1 MEGDTKEMRSLA
13 LTPTWSVATVLTIF
27 VVVSLI
33 VERSIHRLS
42 NWLRKT
48 NRKPLLAAVEKMKE
62 ELMLLGFISL
72 LLTAT
77 SSTIANICIP
87 SKFYDGNFA
96 PCTRS
101 EIDDEVEDN
110 SSQGRKLLRLP
121 ILPHPLRRI
130 LNGLDRNTCK
140 EGHEPFVSYQGL
152 EQLHRFIFVMA
163 ITHISYSCLTML
175 LAIVKIHSWR
185 IWEDVA
191 HMDRHDVLTDARPLR
206 RLRLDLMYLDGQRNM
221 TDLCRF
227 GYENWRPHMKNMTDL
242 CRFGYENWRPH
253 MKSARSLKEGRIEDK
268 INREK
273 TFRRQTT
280 FVRHHT
286 SGPLVKNSFLIWVT
300 CFFRQFGRSVVRT
313 DYLTLRKGFIMNH
326 NLSLKY
332 DFHSYMIRSMEEE
345 FQRIVGVSGPLWG
358 FVVAFM
364 LFNVKGSNLYFW
376 IAIIPITVSTGSFEF
391 WFYQSLG
398 CCKRHFLRVNKALCT
413 LAIVLGFSNV
423 SHHGQLVLLVGAK
436 LQHVIATL
444 ALETAGLTGHSMG
457 AKLKPRDD
465 LFWFKKPELM
475 LSLIHFVLFQNAFE
489 LASFFWFWVT
499 PLPLLDCGNLGTSPA
514 LLGTIGWC
522 TLDLFWGMHT
532 SEIVETFL
540 RIYQLFYSHC
550 IIVLSCRFAGQF
562 LCSYSTLPLYALV
575 TQMGTNYKAA
585 LIPQRIRDTIHGWG
599 KAARRKRRHGNFTDD
614 STVHTDTSTV
624 MSLEEDDHQLLDIPD
639 IADGSVTQIEL
650 QPAFISVSPGP
661 VANETS
667 SMVGTPL
674 LRPSASVLS
683 SETPN
688 LNVEGIHRSSSMP
701 VREGNKL
708 EDPAKVGNRN
718 DASYYELIL
727 CMYYASYGTKP
738 ASCLK

>member
-101 EIDDEVEDN
+101 EIDEEVEDN
-110 SSQGRKLLRLP
+110 SSQGRKLLMLP
-121 ILPHPLRRI
+121 VLPHPLRRI

-163 ITHISYSCLTML
+163 ITHVSYSCLTML

-191 HMDRHDVLTDARPLR
+191 HMDRHDVLT
-206 RLRLDLMYLDGQRNM
+206 
-221 TDLCRF
+221 
-227 GYENWRPHMKNMTDL
+227 E
-242 CRFGYENWRPH
+242 
-253 MKSARSLKEGRIEDK
+253 

-300 CFFRQFGRSVVRT
+300 CFFRQFGCSVVRT

-376 IAIIPITVSTGSFEF
+376 IAIIPVT
-391 WFYQSLG
+391 
-398 CCKRHFLRVNKALCT
+398 
-413 LAIVLGFSNV
+413 
-423 SHHGQLVLLVGAK
+423 LVLLVGAK

-444 ALETAGLTGHSMG
+444 ALETAGLTGHSVG

-489 LASFFWFWVT
+489 LASFFWFWWQFGYKSCFIRNHWLVYT
-499 PLPLLDCGNLGTSPA
+499 RLVLG
-514 LLGTIGWC
+514 
-522 TLDLFWGMHT
+522 
-532 SEIVETFL
+532 
-540 RIYQLFYSHC
+540 
-550 IIVLSCRFAGQF
+550 FAGQF

-585 LIPQRIRDTIHGWG
+585 LIPQRIRETIHGWG

-614 STVHTDTSTV
+614 STIHTDTSTV
-624 MSLEEDDHQLLDIPD
+624 MSLEEDDHQLLDIPE
-639 IADGSVTQIEL
+639 IGDGPVTQIEL
-650 QPAFISVSPGP
+650 QSAFISVSPGP

-667 SMVGTPL
+667 SRVGTPL
-674 LRPSASVLS
+674 LRPSASVSS

-688 LNVEGIHRSSSMP
+688 LNVEGIPRSSSMP
-701 VREGNKL
+701 VR
-708 EDPAKVGNRN
+708 R
-718 DASYYELIL
+718 
-727 CMYYASYGTKP
+727 
-738 ASCLK
+738 

>member
-101 EIDDEVEDN
+101 EIDEEVEDN
-110 SSQGRKLLRLP
+110 SSQGRKLLMLP
-121 ILPHPLRRI
+121 VLPHPLRRI

-163 ITHISYSCLTML
+163 ITHVSYSCLTML

-191 HMDRHDVLTDARPLR
+191 HMDRHDVLT
-206 RLRLDLMYLDGQRNM
+206 
-221 TDLCRF
+221 
-227 GYENWRPHMKNMTDL
+227 E
-242 CRFGYENWRPH
+242 
-253 MKSARSLKEGRIEDK
+253 

-300 CFFRQFGRSVVRT
+300 CFFRQFGCSVVRT

-376 IAIIPITVSTGSFEF
+376 IAIIPIT
-391 WFYQSLG
+391 
-398 CCKRHFLRVNKALCT
+398 
-413 LAIVLGFSNV
+413 
-423 SHHGQLVLLVGAK
+423 LVLLVGAK

-444 ALETAGLTGHSMG
+444 ALETAGLTGHSVG

-489 LASFFWFWVT
+489 LASFFWFWWQFGYKSCFIRNHWLVYT
-499 PLPLLDCGNLGTSPA
+499 RLVLG
-514 LLGTIGWC
+514 
-522 TLDLFWGMHT
+522 
-532 SEIVETFL
+532 
-540 RIYQLFYSHC
+540 
-550 IIVLSCRFAGQF
+550 FAGQF

-585 LIPQRIRDTIHGWG
+585 LIPQRIRETIHGWG

-614 STVHTDTSTV
+614 STIHTDTSTV
-624 MSLEEDDHQLLDIPD
+624 MSLEEEDHQLLDIPE
-639 IADGSVTQIEL
+639 IGDGPVTQIEL

-667 SMVGTPL
+667 SRVGTPL
-674 LRPSASVLS
+674 LRPSASVSS
-683 SETPN
+683 SETLN
-688 LNVEGIHRSSSMP
+688 LNMEGIPRSSSMP
-701 VREGNKL
+701 VR
-708 EDPAKVGNRN
+708 R
-718 DASYYELIL
+718 
-727 CMYYASYGTKP
+727 
-738 ASCLK
+738 